1 MSHAPEA
8 VTRDPQRGVITTAV
22 SIGLVI
28 YVTAL
33 RLYFGAHVDLMP
45 EETYYWNY
53 SRHLALG
60 YLDHPP
66 MVAWLIRAG
75 TALLGHT
82 ALGVRIGAVLC
93 GLVTS
98 VFVYRLTR
106 NLYGRSSAAL
116 ALALAQAMPF
126 FFVQGLLMT
135 PDTPLTT
142 AWAASLYFLERALI
156 GGNGR
161 AWLWAG
167 LCLGLGML
175 SKYTIGLLGL
185 GALVYLVID
194 ADVRPWLRRF
204 EPYAAAALAFAI
216 FSPVIVWNAEHHWAS
231 FAFQTARRLAGRPR
245 FALPALIG
253 AAIVLITPTGFAA
266 AVRAIAPR
274 RSGAPADAKQRAARR
289 FLLCVLLVPMS
300 VFVLFSLRRQVKLDW
315 TGATWLAALPLIAFE
330 LVDAGRGGASVM
342 RRMWRASMLPTI
354 GVLCVA
360 YPIGLYHLAH
370 GLPGLGYDRR
380 IELLPVGWRQLGRR
394 IDAVAERFRREH
406 GTVPLVVGMDR
417 YVIASELAFYGSAR
431 PDPVGNTTSGHLF
444 GGMGLM
450 YERWFPVD
458 RQLGRTLLLVSL
470 DRPSLEEAA
479 VPAAAAS
486 LGPIRSGALTRNGH
500 FIRDY
505 YYRFAYDYRGP
516 PAVR

>member
-53 SRHLALG
+53 SRHLDFG

-82 ALGVRIGAVLC
+82 ALGVRIGAVIC

-98 VFVYRLTR
+98 VFVYRMTR
-106 NLYGRSSAAL
+106 DLYGRSSATL
-116 ALALAQAMPF
+116 ALALAQALPF
-126 FFVQGLLMT
+126 FFLQGLLMT
-135 PDTPLTT
+135 PDTPLTA

-156 GGNGR
+156 GGSAR

-167 LCLGLGML
+167 LCLGFGML

-185 GALVYLVID
+185 GAFVYMLVDRD
-194 ADVRPWLRRF
+194 ARPWLRRF
-204 EPYAAAALAFAI
+204 EPYVAAVLAFAI

-245 FALPALIG
+245 FALPELIG

-266 AVRAIAPR
+266 AVRALASR
-274 RSGAPADAKQRAARR
+274 RIDAPADAGHRAASR
-289 FLLCVLLVPMS
+289 FLRIALLVPMS

-315 TGATWLAALPLIAFE
+315 TGAAWVAALPLIAFE
-330 LVDAGRGGASVM
+330 LVDAGRRSASVM
-342 RRMWRASMLPTI
+342 RRAWRASMLPTI

-360 YPIGLYHLAH
+360 YPVGLYHLAR
-370 GLPGLGYDRR
+370 GLPGLGFDRH

-394 IDAVAERFRREH
+394 IDAVAERYRLEH
-406 GTVPLVVGMDR
+406 GQEPLVVGMDR
-417 YVIASELAFYGSAR
+417 YVIASELAFYGSGR
-431 PDPVGNTTSGHLF
+431 PDPVADTTSGHLF

-450 YERWFPVD
+450 YERWFPAD
-458 RQLGRTLLLVSL
+458 RQRGRTLLLVSL
-470 DRPSLEEAA
+470 DRSSLEEAA
-479 VPAAAAS
+479 VSAAAAA
-486 LGPIRSGALTRNGH
+486 LGPIRTGALTRNGH
-500 FIRDY
+500 VIRDY

-516 PAVR
+516 PSAR

>member
-1 MSHAPEA
+1 MSPAPQS
-8 VTRDPQRGVITTAV
+8 VTPESERGVITTALA
-22 SIGLVI
+22 IGLVL
-28 YVTAL
+28 YVTVL
-33 RLYFGAHVDLMP
+33 RLIFGAHVELMP

-53 SRHLALG
+53 SRHLAIG

-75 TALLGHT
+75 TAILGHT

-116 ALALAQAMPF
+116 ALGLAQVLPF
-126 FFVQGLLMT
+126 FFLQGLLMT
-135 PDTPLTT
+135 PDTPLTA
-142 AWAASLYFLERALI
+142 AWAGSLYFLERAAV
-156 GGNGR
+156 GGHAR

-167 LCLGLGML
+167 LCLGLGLL

-185 GALVYLVID
+185 GALVYLVVD
-194 ADVRPWLRRF
+194 PRARPWLRRF
-204 EPYAAAALAFAI
+204 EPYAAAVLAFAI
-216 FSPVIVWNAEHHWAS
+216 FSPVLVWNAEHHWAS

-266 AVRAIAPR
+266 AVRAVASR
-274 RSGAPADAKQRAARR
+274 RFVASGDADRRAAQR
-289 FLLCVLLVPMS
+289 FLRIALLVPMA

-315 TGATWLAALPLIAFE
+315 TGAAWLAALPLIARE
-330 LVDAGRGGASVM
+330 LVEAGGRSASVV
-342 RRMWRASMLPTI
+342 RRCWRASMLPTI
-354 GVLCVA
+354 GVLCIA
-360 YPIGLYHLAH
+360 YPVGLYHLAR
-370 GLPGLGYDRR
+370 GLPGLGYDRH

-394 IDAVAERFRREH
+394 IDAVVERYRREH
-406 GTVPLVVGMDR
+406 GTEPLVVGMDR

-431 PDPVGNTTSGHLF
+431 PDPVADTTSGHLF

-458 RQLGRTLLLVSL
+458 RQRDRTLLLVSL
-470 DRPSLEEAA
+470 DRSSLEAA
-479 VPAAAAS
+479 SVADSAAS
-486 LGPIRSGALTRNGH
+486 LGPIRAGSLTRDGH
-500 FIRDY
+500 FIREY

-516 PAVR
+516 PAAH